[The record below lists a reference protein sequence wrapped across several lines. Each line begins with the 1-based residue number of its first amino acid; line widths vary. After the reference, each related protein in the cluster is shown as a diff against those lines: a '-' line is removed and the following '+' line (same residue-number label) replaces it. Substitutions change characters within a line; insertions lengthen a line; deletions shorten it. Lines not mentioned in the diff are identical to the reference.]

1 MIRYALACHQAHTF
15 ESWFP
20 SASAFEAQAERGLVT
35 CPACGSARV
44 EKQIMAPAI
53 ARRDGAKRPPAGVP
67 AAPAP
72 ETPQPLALLS
82 EPERQLRA
90 LIAAVR
96 EHVTKTAENVGE
108 RFADEARKIHYGE
121 ADERSIYG
129 QASADEVRALL
140 DEGVEIQPLPIVP
153 DERN

>member
-1 MIRYALACHQAHTF
+1 MIRYALACDQAHAF

-20 SASAFEAQAERGLVT
+20 SAAAFDAQAARDLVS
-35 CPACGSARV
+35 CPVCGSARV
-44 EKQIMAPAI
+44 EKQIMAPSI
-53 ARRDGAKRPPAGVP
+53 GRRDKAEAQP
-67 AAPAP
+67 AAMAAP
-72 ETPQPLALLS
+72 QPDPPQPLALLS
-82 EPERQLRA
+82 EPERALRA

-129 QASADEVRALL
+129 QASPDEVRALL
-140 DEGVEIQPLPIVP
+140 DEGVEIQPLPVTP
-153 DERN
+153 DDRN

>member
-1 MIRYALACHQAHTF
+1 MIRYALACDQAHTF

-20 SASAFEAQAERGLVT
+20 SAAAFEAQSARGLVS
-35 CPACGSARV
+35 CPSCGSARV
-44 EKQIMAPAI
+44 EKQIMAPSV
-53 ARRDGAKRPPAGVP
+53 ARRDKAGERPSGAPVS
-67 AAPAP
+67 P
-72 ETPQPLALLS
+72 EPGAPQPLALLS

-129 QASADEVRALL
+129 QASLDDVRALL
-140 DEGVEIQPLPIVP
+140 DEGVEIQPLPIGP
-153 DERN
+153 DDRN